1 MSQSLANE
9 IAALTQKVQSDPES
23 VNAESRKKA
32 VKAARELLQAL
43 TPPPEAVIQDVV
55 LNPVLLMALRV
66 GVDLGVFQAICEGQP
81 EGVTTQSIAEKSG
94 ANFIV
99 VDQILRLLASA
110 GYILAAGV
118 HSYKPSQLTMT
129 MAASPFTAMTRAC
142 FDLGNYCTTYAPEY
156 FRQNKH
162 AFPPS
167 ATDTPFQLAKNTSL
181 DYFAWLAENP
191 ALAADFQAW
200 MAVKQQASPNWVDWF
215 DVKGVILDESRAH
228 SLGQAQGQA
237 SGDGKSDVNG
247 EVLIV
252 DIGGGEG
259 HYLHAFNRRFP
270 DAPGRRILQDLPHVL
285 DTITNVPEKTEL
297 MAYDFFTAQPV
308 KGAKIYYLHW
318 ILHDWSDSQASKI
331 LSNIAAAMEPG
342 YSTLIIN
349 ETIIPDE
356 GCDFSTAC
364 ISVMMMLQVGARERT
379 ERQWRELLAT
389 VGLTDVRCY
398 QSPAGGAGEGVIVV
412 RK

>member
-1 MSQSLANE
+1 MSQSLENE

-23 VNAESRKKA
+23 ISAESRTKA
-32 VKAARELLQAL
+32 VKAARELLHAL
-43 TPPPEAVIQDVV
+43 TPPPETIIQDVV
-55 LNPVLLMALRV
+55 LHPVRLMALRI
-66 GVDLGVFQAICEGQP
+66 GVDLGVFQAICEGQG
-81 EGVTTQSIAEKSG
+81 EGVTTRSIAEKSG
-94 ANFIV
+94 ASFIV
-99 VDQILRLLASA
+99 VDQILRVLAST
-110 GYILAAGV
+110 GYILEAGV
-118 HSYKPSQLTMT
+118 QTYKPSQLTMA

-142 FDLGNYCTTYAPEY
+142 FDIGNYCTTYAPEY

-167 ATDTPFQLAKNTSL
+167 TTDTPFQLAMNTSL

-191 ALAADFQAW
+191 ALATDFQAW

-215 DVKGVILDESRAH
+215 DVEGVILDGFRAH
-228 SLGQAQGQA
+228 SLG
-237 SGDGKSDVNG
+237 SGDGEGYANG
-247 EVLIV
+247 EILIV

-259 HYLHAFNRRFP
+259 QYLHAFNHKFP
-270 DAPGRRILQDLPHVL
+270 DAPGRRVLQDLPHVL
-285 DTITNVPEKTEL
+285 DTVTDVPGKTEL

-308 KGAKIYYLHW
+308 KGARTYYLHW
-318 ILHDWSDSQASKI
+318 ILHDWSDSEARKI

-349 ETIIPDE
+349 ETIIPDKD
-356 GCDFSTAC
+356 CDFSAAC

-379 ERQWRELLAT
+379 EGQWRELLAT